1 MEIRIYI
8 GGHQATMQ
16 HFVDTLEA
24 NKSTLEA
31 EKTAFIAPHDTTYPD
46 IFKASKAIRKKG
58 NSLFTQQEFLEKY
71 TSTQDIEKLIFI
83 DNRIIGSDHRTFE
96 KELFYPRP
104 GGFIKQ
110 IQVLFE
116 TFPLRLFIE
125 TRDIASLLPSNY
137 YNRVFNNTPDSF
149 EDFLTSINQED
160 LRWSSYIDRAQGRN
174 DAAVPITAW
183 RYEDY
188 PYIWR
193 DVAGAITGVTKFQDF
208 TAPPEKL
215 DLDVNL
221 NAALLFYKYTR
232 KYPVKSQDEFDTLK
246 KLFLERDLSASHKV
260 DNPHWTPEVVQG
272 LTHGYEDDWYYIDRM
287 EDVET
292 IQPRV
297 FNQHQSAV

>member
-24 NKSTLEA
+24 NKNALA
-31 EKTAFIAPHDTTYPD
+31 AAKTAFITPHDTTYPD
-46 IFKASKAIRKKG
+46 IFKASKAIRKNG
-58 NSLFTQQEFLEKY
+58 NPHFIQQEFLQKY

-83 DNRIIGSDHRTFE
+83 DNRIIGSDHRLFE
-96 KELFYPRP
+96 KELFYPKP

-110 IQVLFE
+110 IQALFE
-116 TFPLRLFIE
+116 NFPTRLYIE
-125 TRDIASLLPSNY
+125 TRDIANLLPANY

-149 EDFLTSINQED
+149 EAFLTKINLED
-160 LRWSSYIDRAQGRN
+160 LRWSSFIDRAQGRN
-174 DAAVPITAW
+174 DATIPITVW
-183 RYEDY
+183 HYEDY

-193 DVAGAITGVTKFQDF
+193 DIAGAITGVTKFQDF
-208 TAPPEKL
+208 TGSPEKL

-221 NAALLFYKYTR
+221 NVALLFYKYTQ

-246 KLFLERDLSASHKV
+246 KLFMERDLSASHIE
-260 DNPHWTPEVVQG
+260 DNPHWTPEIIQG
-272 LTHGYEDDWYYIDRM
+272 LTHSYEDDWYYIERM
-287 EDVET
+287 EDVEV

-297 FNQHQSAV
+297 FN